1 MDEWKHGNMKVWK
14 YGNVEIWKY
23 GNIELW
29 KYSKW
34 KFENIKIWNSKI
46 CRFGNME
53 VRKYGKGF
61 QGILLNFNGLL
72 GILYCFVWFYVI
84 SKEFQGVLGDF
95 KVFRGFEG
103 IW

>member
-1 MDEWKHGNMKVWK
+1 M
-14 YGNVEIWKY
+14 EIWKCGDMKIWKHRTLKY
-23 GNIELW
+23 G
-29 KYSKW
+29 KW
-34 KFENIKIWNSKI
+34 KFESIKMWNSKI

-84 SKEFQGVLGDF
+84 SKELGRQGVLGDF